1 MRRGIQDPPS
11 SLLRQLDAF
20 ARAVFPAG
28 FLVFLMVMASVPMGL
43 PGLVP
48 AVTLPCVFFWSV
60 FRPTGMPP
68 PTTFCIGLMQDLLT
82 QAPLGASVL
91 PLLLC
96 QGVALRWRGF
106 LSKAS
111 FLLMWVIYFALAAA
125 ASVLAWALHTVLG
138 WRLLPVAP
146 SVYELVLS
154 AGLYPMLS
162 YVLAKAQQGMRRAEG
177 AV

>member
-1 MRRGIQDPPS
+1 MRRGISDPPS
-11 SLLRQLDAF
+11 SPLRQIDAL

-28 FLVFLMVMASVPMGL
+28 FLVFLMIMASVPMGL

-106 LSKAS
+106 LARAS
-111 FLLMWVIYFALAAA
+111 FLLIWLIYFALAAGA
-125 ASVLAWALHTVLG
+125 AMLAWALHSVLG

-146 SVYELVLS
+146 TVYGVVLT
-154 AGLYPMLS
+154 AGLYPILS
-162 YVLAKAQQGMRRAEG
+162 YLLAKVHQGMRRAEG